1 MKKNKH
7 KLQNIQNIRSMLTGL
22 YNETINDIDHLNDA
36 IIPGAN
42 SILSK
47 KVFIT

>member
-1 MKKNKH
+1 MASNME
-7 KLQNIQNIRSMLTGL
+7 NIRSMLTEL
-22 YNETINDIDHLNDA
+22 YNETINDINHLDEA
-36 IIPGAN
+36 IIPGSK